1 MMPNAAPFSLTQ
13 PFGVRS
19 QRALLVG
26 LIFVVVLLLALITL
40 PPLAS
45 ARADALRTH
54 LDTNVQVFANTLTA
68 VENNVQEMQ
77 AATRGYILTQQPAFL
92 EQYRA
97 AQDGLPARLQDL
109 GQLAPRVD
117 ESVEAP
123 IAEFGSEHSLLT
135 HSKDAREL
143 GLRISLPLSKLCDAL
158 AEFAVIRP
166 PTCVHG

>member
-1 MMPNAAPFSLTQ
+1 MLTRHERAGAADHDLPCSLYASPAARSEGKESRMIPNAAPFSLTQ

-45 ARADALRTH
+45 ARADALRAH

-92 EQYRA
+92 EQ
-97 AQDGLPARLQDL
+97 
-109 GQLAPRVD
+109 
-117 ESVEAP
+117 
-123 IAEFGSEHSLLT
+123 
-135 HSKDAREL
+135 
-143 GLRISLPLSKLCDAL
+143 
-158 AEFAVIRP
+158 
-166 PTCVHG
+166 